1 MNRYARIN
9 PLKATS
15 SEIKAV
21 LSEEGW
27 KEVYYPTSSTSHES
41 FLDLISNLGPTDY
54 LSDLHLPDLLV
65 FPPQTPLYQHS
76 LVTGGSLLLQDKA
89 SCLPVACLNPPSGA
103 SLLDACAAPGM
114 KTSQA
119 AGAVGKCGKVVAVE
133 RSSKRATTLKEILA
147 KSEADSVTTVLE
159 TDFLDVR
166 PEDHPDVEY
175 LVVDPSCSG
184 TGMVLRPGDASD
196 PPQERL
202 DKLAGLQTRL
212 LTHALSFPK
221 AKRVVYSTC
230 ATSVTENE
238 AVVAKVL
245 ASCPEWKSVS
255 TMDSWPRRGHE
266 YQGQDGANFLRAEP
280 NLDLCNGFF
289 VALLKRRK
297 KKRKSAEQ
305 DTATEEM
312 SVIENGYP
320 TTKKEK
326 GEPSTVGINEEENT
340 TAVKDKKKKR
350 KKKSHDEE
358 ATEEPNVCDIE
369 GVEESN
375 ENRALTK
382 KSKKS
387 TEIKKESI
395 TINEDSDSSSKKKKK
410 KSKKSGDENGE
421 IISSSPVNI
430 EEGSEK
436 PKKKKRKKDT
446 D

>member
-1 MNRYARIN
+1 
-9 PLKATS
+9 
-15 SEIKAV
+15 
-21 LSEEGW
+21 
-27 KEVYYPTSSTSHES
+27 
-41 FLDLISNLGPTDY
+41 
-54 LSDLHLPDLLV
+54 
-65 FPPQTPLYQHS
+65 
-76 LVTGGSLLLQDKA
+76 
-89 SCLPVACLNPPSGA
+89 
-103 SLLDACAAPGM
+103 M

-133 RSSKRATTLKEILA
+133 RSSKRAATLKEILA
-147 KSEADSVTTVLE
+147 KSEADSLTTVLE

-202 DKLAGLQTRL
+202 DKLAGLQSRL

-245 ASCPEWKSVS
+245 ASCPGWKSVS
-255 TMDSWPRRGHE
+255 TMDSWPRRGNEH
-266 YQGQDGANFLRAEP
+266 QGQDGANFLRAEP

-312 SVIENGYP
+312 SVIENGDP

-326 GEPSTVGINEEENT
+326 GEPSTGGINEEENAI
-340 TAVKDKKKKR
+340 AVKDKKKKR

-358 ATEEPNVCDIE
+358 AAEAPEVCDIE

-395 TINEDSDSSSKKKKK
+395 TIDEDCASSSKKKKK
-410 KSKKSGDENGE
+410 KSKMSGDENGE
-421 IISSSPVNI
+421 IISSSPVVI

-436 PKKKKRKKDT
+436 PKKKKRKK
-446 D
+446 